1 MSWSRRRLLAAAGML
16 AGASAAGTLKSVAA
30 QDQDGSRRIVLKNLH
45 TPESLAIVY
54 RRGGDYVPEALAAIQ
69 TLLRDYRTGAQ
80 HPIDP
85 SLMDYLHDVAHLAR
99 VDPVFTVI
107 SGYRSPQT
115 NEMLHERSSAVSSHS
130 LHMEGRAIDVR
141 LAGVDCAKLA
151 DEALSLKRG
160 GVGYYNKSDFVHLD
174 TGRFRTWRG

>member
-1 MSWSRRRLLAAAGML
+1 MI
-16 AGASAAGTLKSVAA
+16 AGASAAGILRGVAA
-30 QDQDGSRRIVLKNLH
+30 EKDEGPRRIVLENLH
-45 TPESLAIVY
+45 TLDSLDIVF
-54 RRGGDYVPEALAAIQ
+54 RRGYDYVPEALSAIQ
-69 TLLRDYRTGAQ
+69 ALLRDYRTGTQ

-85 SLMDYLHDVAHLAR
+85 ALMDYLYDVARLAG
-99 VDPVFTVI
+99 VEPVFTVI

-141 LAGVDCAKLA
+141 LARVGCARLA
-151 DEALSLKRG
+151 DEALSMKRG

-174 TGRFRTWRG
+174 TGRFRSWRG